1 MLGRTFIARISRL
14 RPRGHAPRHG
24 RANLAP
30 PRACV
35 RAFENRAGSQPGASP
50 KNASTSSRRRIV
62 SASPSAIS
70 SRVKSASNS
79 R

>member
-24 RANLAP
+24 RANLEPAS
-30 PRACV
+30 RV
-35 RAFENRAGSQPGASP
+35 REFGNRAVSQPGASP

>member
-1 MLGRTFIARISRL
+1 MLGGTLVARISCL

-24 RANLAP
+24 RANLEPA
-30 PRACV
+30 PRA
-35 RAFENRAGSQPGASP
+35 RGFGSFAGSQPGASP

-70 SRVKSASNS
+70 SRVKSASNN